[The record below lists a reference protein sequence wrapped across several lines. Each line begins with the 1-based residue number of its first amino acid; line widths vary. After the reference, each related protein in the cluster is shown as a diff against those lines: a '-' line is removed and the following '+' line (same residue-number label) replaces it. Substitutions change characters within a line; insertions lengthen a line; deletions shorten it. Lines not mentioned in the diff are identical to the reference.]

1 MTSDQRSERT
11 GREDPVGGSER
22 HASAPPRGG
31 SDEGTPEPSTEE
43 REAVTLHTPEKL
55 AERRGR
61 ERKGRRG
68 RPERAPRE
76 RPGQVVSFAAFA
88 GAVVAVGFVV
98 LSLADGGFA
107 PGVWAQ
113 ATILIWWTAL
123 VALVAG
129 AWPRGGV
136 PAAAAVAGLALLGL
150 TALTAASTGWASDV
164 GVAYQDAI
172 RAAGYLGLFALAAIA
187 ARAGAARQVMA
198 GLGAGLLVVG
208 LLALVSRLEPGF
220 TGGPDEALALE
231 VSGGRLSFPLGYW
244 NGLGACMASALALF
258 IWLGAG
264 ASTRLRRA
272 VAVAAIPPIVLT
284 LFFTGSR
291 GGVLAAAAAVLAL
304 IVVGPRRVTLAS
316 VAAIGLGASLPLV
329 LFAASNRELVDGL
342 ASSAAASAGDQLLV
356 LTIVAVAVTAA
367 VAMRLDRWIAA
378 VHLPVLGAR
387 RVGTALVI
395 LGVLGL
401 LAADPVNRLK
411 ALDAPP
417 EAIPLTARE
426 QTTRFANIGGSGRI
440 QFWDAAVDAILEEPL
455 RGVGAGG
462 YEYWWNLNGDLDV
475 PVEHAHSL
483 FLESGAELGLGG
495 LALVVV
501 FFAAPAVAGVRRRLS
516 PTAWADTG
524 AARGGVGAA
533 AALLAAG
540 LVTALLEWTWDL
552 PSAFIPLIVG
562 AAVLATPPPTK
573 AERETAAAAPTRRLR
588 AALATGAF
596 ALAAI
601 AAIVGAGA
609 LFLSRDALDESS
621 AELAAGDAAAAAQA
635 ARTASDY
642 APFDA
647 EPYLALALAEAE
659 IEGGER
665 RARAAIQAAEER
677 SELDWRMWWT
687 EAGLE
692 LRANELGRA
701 IFALNQAEALNP
713 RAPRG
718 LFRRPSA
725 LDAGLF
731 RELYEACC
739 SDQAIPDPTDQTPS
753 SESG

>member
-1 MTSDQRSERT
+1 MPE
-11 GREDPVGGSER
+11 
-22 HASAPPRGG
+22 ASG
-31 SDEGTPEPSTEE
+31 DE
-43 REAVTLHTPEKL
+43 RETVSMRAPAER
-55 AERRGR
+55 AERRPR
-61 ERKGRRG
+61 RRG
-68 RPERAPRE
+68 RGRDGAEREPRGRDR
-76 RPGQVVSFAAFA
+76 RPGVSLAGFAGGAFAA
-88 GAVVAVGFVV
+88 GFVV

-113 ATILIWWTAL
+113 ATIFVWWVAL

-129 AWPRGGV
+129 AWPRGGI
-136 PAAAAVAGLALLGL
+136 PAATVVTGLSLLGL
-150 TALTAASTGWASDV
+150 TALTAVSMDWASDL
-164 GVAYQDAI
+164 GVAYADAI
-172 RAAGYLGLFALAAIA
+172 RAAGYLGLFALLAIA
-187 ARAGAARQVMA
+187 SRAGAARQLMA
-198 GLGAGLLVVG
+198 GLAAGLLAVG
-208 LLALVSRLEPGF
+208 LLALVSRLQPGF

-244 NGLGACMASALALF
+244 NGLGACMASALGLF

-264 ASTRLRRA
+264 AATRLRRA
-272 VAVAAIPPIVLT
+272 LSIAAIPAIVLT

-291 GGVLAAAAAVLAL
+291 GGVLAAATAVLAL
-304 IVVGPRRVTLAS
+304 IIVGPRRVTLAS

-329 LFAASNRELVDGL
+329 LFAGSHRELVDGL
-342 ASSAAASAGDQLLV
+342 ASPAAASAGDQLTV
-356 LTIVAVAVTAA
+356 LAIVVVAITAA

-401 LAADPVNRLK
+401 LAADPVQRLK

-440 QFWDAAVDAILEEPL
+440 QFWDAAIEAIEEEPL

-462 YEYWWNLNGDLDV
+462 FEYWWNLRGDLDV

-483 FLESGAELGLGG
+483 FLESGAELGIGG
-495 LALVVV
+495 LALIVA
-501 FFAAPAVAGVRRRLS
+501 FFAAPAAAGVRRRLS

-540 LVTALLEWTWDL
+540 FVTALLEWTWDL
-552 PSAFIPLIVG
+552 PAAFVPVIVG
-562 AAVLATPPPTK
+562 AAVLAAPPPSR
-573 AERETAAAAPTRRLR
+573 AEREAAAESPPRRLR
-588 AALATGAF
+588 TATATAAF
-596 ALAAI
+596 ALAAG
-601 AAIVGAGA
+601 AAIIAAGA
-609 LFLSRDALDESS
+609 LYLSRDALDRSE
-621 AELAAGDAAAAAQA
+621 AELAAGEAAAAAES

-659 IEGGER
+659 NDGR
-665 RARAAIQAAEER
+665 TRASRTAIQEAEER
-677 SELDWRMWWT
+677 SELDWRLWWT

-692 LRANELGRA
+692 LRAERLGRA

-718 LFRRPSA
+718 LFRRPTA

-739 SDQAIPDPTDQTPS
+739 ADQPIPDPTDQTPPP
-753 SESG
+753 ETG